1 MKVFVSGNLPAD
13 VLSILKGEHD
23 VEMHEQGP
31 PIKRERLLDA
41 VRDKNG
47 LLCMVTDRIDRE
59 LLSCAPNLKMI
70 ANYGVGFDNVDVP
83 AASERRIPVSN
94 TPDVVT
100 EATADLTFA
109 LILSTARR
117 VVEGDRRVREGKFD
131 YWVPFHFLGREVSAK
146 TLGIIGLGR
155 IGRAV
160 VRRARGFNMPTIYHN
175 RRRLNP
181 SLEKEI
187 GAKYSDIY
195 SLLRK
200 SDFVS
205 LHVPLTEE
213 TRHLIGPEEFEA
225 MKPSAYLINTSRGA
239 VVNEQALVEALMKKQ
254 IAGAGLDV
262 YENEPAL
269 SPGLRDLKNAI
280 LLPHV
285 GSGTW
290 ETRTSIG
297 LRAAINLLVGLKGER
312 PMDCVNWDS
321 IS

>member
-1 MKVFVSGNLPAD
+1 MKIFVSGHLPEE
-13 VLSILKGEHD
+13 VLSVLKAEHE
-23 VEMHEQGP
+23 VETHEQGP
-31 PIKRERLLDA
+31 PIKREDLLNSVEDE
-41 VRDKNG
+41 DG

-59 LLSCAPNLKMI
+59 LLDRAPKLKMI
-70 ANYGVGFDNVDVP
+70 ANYGVGFNNIDVA
-83 AASERRIPVSN
+83 AASERGIPVSN

-117 VVEGDRRVREGKFD
+117 VAEGDRRVKEGRFG
-131 YWVPFHFLGREVSAK
+131 YWVPFDFLGREVSGK
-146 TLGIIGLGR
+146 TLGIVGLGR

-160 VRRARGFNMPTIYHN
+160 ARRAVGFNMPVIYHD
-175 RRRLNP
+175 RRRLDP
-181 SLEKEI
+181 SLEEDL
-187 GAKYSDIY
+187 GVSYSDMDT
-195 SLLRK
+195 LLHQA
-200 SDFVS
+200 DFVS

-213 TRHLIGPEEFEA
+213 TRHLIGPEELET
-225 MKPSAYLINTSRGA
+225 MKPTAYLINTSRGS
-239 VVNEQALVEALMKKQ
+239 VVDEEALVEALRKGE

-269 SPGLRDLKNAI
+269 TPGLVEMKNTV

-290 ETRTSIG
+290 ETRTNIG
-297 LRAAINLLVGLKGER
+297 LKAARNLLTGLRGER
-312 PMDCVNWDS
+312 PADCINWDS